1 MWYSNSDRPEFTV
14 QLYNLVAD
22 WVTLGKLHD
31 CLGLYSPKGIP
42 WNKVLR
48 QKVYLKGDPR
58 KHWWIVRKWGR
69 EWKEANNLRIIE
81 QVTPAGHW
89 VISGIWETVL
99 NIPSRYPAW
108 WGEETCIIHQGLI
121 PGTLF
126 PALIACSEWRPPVQK
141 YQNPSS
147 PRFLWPELSAVG
159 HREGRWEWLYCLKS
173 VEGLQS
179 DEIWRTKLTGFT
191 ALAEGEQCFVSEV

>member
-81 QVTPAGHW
+81 QITPAGHW

-126 PALIACSEWRPPVQK
+126 PALIACSAPGDSVCSRTPTYSEETEWHGA
-141 YQNPSS
+141 
-147 PRFLWPELSAVG
+147 LSG
-159 HREGRWEWLYCLKS
+159 DWQHL
-173 VEGLQS
+173 
-179 DEIWRTKLTGFT
+179 
-191 ALAEGEQCFVSEV
+191 LA